1 MSYALCENESI
12 SRKLEAIAGWIK
24 EDDEE
29 LIPEERER
37 FLKLSDK
44 ITECW
49 HEFDDIV
56 DSYWCRMAEKDE
68 QEEEKRK
75 EEEKKALLN
84 LSKEELVQKLMNK
97 S

>member
-12 SRKLEAIAGWIK
+12 SRELEAIAGWIK
-24 EDDEE
+24 EDDKE

-56 DSYWCRMAEKDE
+56 DSYWRRMAEKDE

-75 EEEKKALLN
+75 EEEKKLFLIFRKKSLFKN
-84 LSKEELVQKLMNK
+84 L
-97 S
+97 